1 MVSKKP
7 YYKTKTFKVIVQL
20 SMTAVICIA
29 EALTGYISN
38 CMALMSDSF
47 HTLSDCIS
55 LSVGLIAIRVRNHKI
70 EDNSLK
76 TFGYQR
82 AEVLGGIIQAVFLYG
97 LCFNIYI
104 TAIQRFLNPEPLT
117 HLPWILSVGG
127 LGLFINVVG
136 LFLFMETGDDG
147 HGHSHNFGKS
157 DASEELMEVRT
168 KMIDEGPEVS
178 RFSLVENGQVVPQE
192 KAFEESSSQ
201 NLNTRGIF
209 LHLLGDTLGSVAVMI
224 SAGLLWYF
232 DAENQITAA
241 QSYAP
246 DANGTCT
253 GDQKLNYASCDMC
266 WLLYVD
272 PFLTFLIA
280 TIICTTTWPLFKQSV
295 NILMEICPEDVN
307 LEDFR
312 QKLENEVRKIGLNC
326 NVNLTTENNNNA
338 IKVDSEIDR
347 MLIHDLHIW
356 QLDSKTRA
364 GTVHILIYRC
374 GSLDDAV
381 SRYIRL
387 VKVLKRE
394 FKKINVKTLTI
405 QPEFINPKTS
415 DCDKRDCGNDC
426 GGANDIEDLGKS
438 TIKDFP

>member
-1 MVSKKP
+1 MKNV
-7 YYKTKTFKVIVQL
+7 L
-20 SMTAVICIA
+20 STYLV
-29 EALTGYISN
+29 LTI
-38 CMALMSDSF
+38 
-47 HTLSDCIS
+47 
-55 LSVGLIAIRVRNHKI
+55 
-70 EDNSLK
+70 
-76 TFGYQR
+76 
-82 AEVLGGIIQAVFLYG
+82 
-97 LCFNIYI
+97 NIY
-104 TAIQRFLNPEPLT
+104 
-117 HLPWILSVGG
+117 V
-127 LGLFINVVG
+127 
-136 LFLFMETGDDG
+136 
-147 HGHSHNFGKS
+147 
-157 DASEELMEVRT
+157 
-168 KMIDEGPEVS
+168 DEGPEVS

-280 TIICTTTWPLFKQSV
+280 TIICATTWPLFKQSV

-326 NVNLTTENNNNA
+326 NVNLTTENNNNT

-387 VKVLKRE
+387 VRVLKRE

-426 GGANDIEDLGKS
+426 GGTNDIEDLGKS